1 MRAKQGT
8 AALIKKYQQLFKRLN
23 HKQIAERLVGLLAAR
38 PHVKRAVLVVEYNGE
53 LNIEALAVRDTRGS
67 VDIRGLSTL
76 LSQSRNLPVAAI
88 EQAYR
93 IQRSVSIPLAQ
104 ADCPVDLSAALHPI
118 EECGES
124 VAAFYL
130 ESTLDADSL
139 IDELAELES
148 IWLISS
154 LVVRQFLDMKRFSQ
168 QSERSR
174 TTEKALWASETYLNA
189 ILRYSPALIAVKD
202 LNGNVIMAS
211 DHYKQ
216 LAHTNDG
223 PLIGKNTADIYPPE
237 LVESLKSIEAAALDA
252 RKPFETEIELPHKD
266 GSIHT
271 YLMVKFPLSDRE
283 GDVFG
288 VCTICTDVSDRKLAE
303 SALREQQSRLNYM
316 AFHDA
321 LTALPNRSLFYDRI
335 NHGIARAQ
343 RSESK
348 LALMLLDVD
357 RFKNINDS
365 LGHDSGDLLLKSIAA
380 RLNDGVRD
388 MDTVARL
395 GGDEFVVLLEGVH
408 DLDDVRFV
416 ANKLLAQVSRP
427 MEIVGHE
434 ISITASIGISVYP
447 ADGET
452 TDELLKNADI
462 AMYKAKEAGKNN
474 CQFYAKGMS
483 ATAVNYLLLENDL
496 RRALEQEQLTLHY
509 QPQINLHSGELT
521 GVEALVRW
529 QHPERGL
536 VSPAHFIPLAEE
548 TGLIVPLGEWVL
560 KAACQQQ
567 KRWLDAG
574 LQVPQMAVNLSTR
587 QFRQRDFPG
596 KVATVLRETE
606 LPAEYLELEITE
618 SCAMEHASETINQLN
633 QLNQMGLQLS
643 IDDFGT
649 GYSSLAY
656 LKRFPIDKLKIDSS
670 FIHDVPL
677 DQNDAAIAKSII
689 GLAHNMQLT
698 VVAEG
703 VEQQHQAEW
712 LAEEGC
718 DQAQGFLYAKPMPA
732 AQFESH
738 FNGAG
743 QFDFNSNIVSLK
755 DFA

>member
-1 MRAKQGT
+1 MVPNHS
-8 AALIKKYQQLFKRLN
+8 AAVLIKKYQQLFKRLSY
-23 HKQIAERLVGLLAAR
+23 KQVAEKLVGLLVARTHIHRAA
-38 PHVKRAVLVVEYNGE
+38 LIVEHSDE
-53 LNIEALAVRDTRGS
+53 LYIEAIAFRDSQGK
-67 VDIRGLSTL
+67 VDIHAISAPLSP
-76 LSQSRNLPVAAI
+76 SRNLPGTEI
-88 EQAYR
+88 EGLYR
-93 IQRSVSIPLAQ
+93 SYTPDNSLLTIPVQ
-104 ADCPVDLSAALHPI
+104 NKGSSALQII
-118 EECGES
+118 EEGK
-124 VAAFYL
+124 VAIAAFYV
-130 ESTLDADSL
+130 E
-139 IDELAELES
+139 
-148 IWLISS
+148 SS
-154 LVVRQFLDMKRFSQ
+154 LDESELLKELSGAQSTWLFSSIVVRQLLDVKRLEEQ
-168 QSERSR
+168 AERNR
-174 TTEKALWASETYLNA
+174 ITEKALWANETYLNA

-202 LNGNVIMAS
+202 LDGNVVMAS

-216 LAHTNDG
+216 LAHIGDSS
-223 PLIGKNTADIYPPE
+223 LIGKNNVDIYPSE
-237 LVESLKSIEAAALDA
+237 LVDSLASLESAALDA
-252 RKPFETEIELPHKD
+252 RKPLETEIELPHKD
-266 GSIHT
+266 GSFHT
-271 YLMVKFPLSDRE
+271 YLMVKFPLSDRN
-283 GDVFG
+283 GDLFG

-303 SALREQQSRLNYM
+303 NALREQQSRLNYL

-321 LTALPNRSLFYDRI
+321 LTTLPNRSLFYDRI
-335 NHGIARAQ
+335 SHGIARAQ
-343 RSESK
+343 RSDSK

-365 LGHDSGDLLLKSIAA
+365 LGHDSGDLLLKSIAT
-380 RLNDGVRD
+380 RLNEGVRD

-408 DLDDVRFV
+408 DLEDVRFV

-427 MEIVGHE
+427 VEIVGHE
-434 ISITASIGISVYP
+434 ISITASIGISIYP
-447 ADGET
+447 TDGEA

-496 RRALEQEQLTLHY
+496 RRALEQEQLTLHF
-509 QPQINLHSGELT
+509 QPQINLHTGELT
-521 GVEALVRW
+521 GAEALVRW

-560 KAACQQQ
+560 KAACKQQ
-567 KRWLDAG
+567 KSWLNKG
-574 LQVPQMAVNLSTR
+574 FQVPQMAVNLSTR

-703 VEQQHQAEW
+703 VEQHHQAEW
-712 LAEEGC
+712 LASEGC

-732 AQFESH
+732 AQFEAY

-743 QFDFNSNIVSLK
+743 QFDFSSNIVSLK